1 MPADDKIREIDWRN
15 PRRNGVR
22 MHLPSLSH
30 HSLPSRRAL
39 FLALAC
45 ALSLAPET
53 TPPLQASPRTSSSLA
68 TNAVSAFQAAMA
80 DTSTVSGPPRGSAA
94 ELTAIS
100 RFEGFLAHLDEKTA
114 REETEKVYAPD
125 AFLNDT
131 LKTLHG
137 SAAIRDYF
145 IKTAQGLDSM
155 SVVFDDVATSGQNY
169 YFRWTMETR
178 MKHLAKGKTVRTIGV
193 TLIRFDPRGRVILHQ
208 DFWDSAQG
216 VWDYVPVIGPTIKW
230 IQSQL

>member
-1 MPADDKIREIDWRN
+1 
-15 PRRNGVR
+15 
-22 MHLPSLSH
+22 MHLPGPSH
-30 HSLPSRRAL
+30 PSRCPL
-39 FLALAC
+39 FIGLAC
-45 ALSLAPET
+45 ALSLASET
-53 TPPLQASPRTSSSLA
+53 IPTLQASPVTSASLA
-68 TNAVSAFQAAMA
+68 TNAVSAFQQAMA
-80 DTSTVSGPPRGSAA
+80 STASVQGPPRGSTA
-94 ELTAIS
+94 EQSAIS
-100 RFEGFLAHLDEKTA
+100 RFENFLAHLDEKTA
-114 REETEKVYAPD
+114 REETEKVYATD

-155 SVVFDDVATSGQNY
+155 SVVFDDIATSGHNY
-169 YFRWTMETR
+169 YFRWTMETQ
-178 MKHLAKGKTVRTIGV
+178 MKHLAKGKTIRTIGV

-216 VWDYVPVIGPTIKW
+216 VWDYVPLIGPSIKW